1 MASCHESC
9 LPVEVLHFDIVYHMT
24 SYLLVSQRDNF
35 VIIQNLKGNAY
46 LRHLLMDCVLP
57 KSVTIFL
64 INTYTV
70 IKRLRYFDSILVSA
84 LLVASIH
91 RRYNLIAL
99 REYIQYPPCKSGF
112 VVDVTRD
119 GKLSYL
125 NRIRF
130 LKVSESFP

>member
-1 MASCHESC
+1 
-9 LPVEVLHFDIVYHMT
+9 
-24 SYLLVSQRDNF
+24 
-35 VIIQNLKGNAY
+35 
-46 LRHLLMDCVLP
+46 
-57 KSVTIFL
+57 
-64 INTYTV
+64 
-70 IKRLRYFDSILVSA
+70 VSA

-130 LKVSESFP
+130 LKVSESFPRSCAILPLDAEFPAFGCLPVMSITIMRVDVLVFLLDSCGFVHLPVNNLIEK